1 MAHEDPQRRLAA
13 ILAADVVAYSRLV
26 ELDEEGTIARLK
38 AMRKGLIDPSI
49 AKHHGR
55 IVKTTGDGIL
65 VEFGS
70 VVDALRQ
77 AVELQRAMAEH
88 NVGVREDRR
97 IEFRTGIH
105 LGDIIVED
113 DDIFGDGVNVAA
125 RLETMAPAAG
135 ICISHSVR
143 DQVGD
148 NVDVGFEDLGE
159 QLVKNMT
166 RPVHAYR
173 VRLKPVEAEAAEAV
187 VSSDAPGAASVA
199 AVKPSIAVLPL
210 VNMSGDAEQEFF
222 ADGISE
228 DIITELS
235 RFRGLFVISRTSAFA
250 YKGKPANVQDVA
262 RELGVQFVVEGS
274 VRKAGNRV
282 RITVQLIDA
291 EADRH
296 VWAERYDRDLEDIF
310 AIQDEVTQSIV
321 GTLPGRIEAVSRERA
336 EQRPTGNMA
345 AYECVLTGKRLHH
358 RSTKED
364 NAKALRMLDSAIA
377 LDPKYAHARAWKAC
391 TLAQTWVNGYSDD
404 PEAVKQQ
411 VADELEIALALD
423 DNDSDVHRILAAVS
437 LVYKDFDAATYH
449 QERALIL
456 NPNDDLIVVQQGEI
470 LTWLGQP
477 EEGIDWIKKAMHLN
491 PYHPERFW
499 SHLGRACYVARRYA
513 ESIAA
518 FKRINTPGYT
528 HHAFLAACHAQAGE
542 NPAAKTVARQVLDGQ
557 PSFST
562 EEYLTT
568 LHYKHD
574 DDREHHR
581 EGLLKAGLPA

>member
-1 MAHEDPQRRLAA
+1 MAQQGTQRRLAA

-38 AMRKGLIDPSI
+38 AVLKGLVDPSI
-49 AKHHGR
+49 ERHHGR
-55 IVKTTGDGIL
+55 LVKTTGDGIL
-65 VEFGS
+65 VEFAS

-77 AVELQRAMAEH
+77 AVDLQRAMAEH
-88 NVGVREDRR
+88 NVGVRDDRR
-97 IEFRTGIH
+97 IEFRIGVH

-125 RLETMAPAAG
+125 RLEAMAPPAG
-135 ICISHSVR
+135 ICISHAVR
-143 DQVGD
+143 EQIADKVE
-148 NVDVGFEDLGE
+148 VGFEDLGE
-159 QLVKNMT
+159 QVVKNMA
-166 RPVHAYR
+166 RPVHAFQ
-173 VRLKPVEAEAAEAV
+173 VRLEPPEAEAAEV
-187 VSSDAPGAASVA
+187 VDSSDEPGAASVA

-210 VNMSGDAEQEFF
+210 VNMSGDPEQEFF

-235 RFRGLFVISRTSAFA
+235 RFRGLFVISRTSSFA
-250 YKGKPANVQDVA
+250 YKGKQANVQEVA
-262 RELGVQFVVEGS
+262 RGLGVQFVVEGS

-336 EQRPTGNMA
+336 EQKPTGNMA
-345 AYECVLTGKRLHH
+345 AYEYVLTGKRLHH
-358 RSTKED
+358 RSTRED
-364 NAKALRMLDSAIA
+364 NVKALSMLESAIA
-377 LDPKYAHARAWKAC
+377 LDPKYAHAHAWI
-391 TLAQTWVNGYSDD
+391 LGYSDD
-404 PEAVKQQ
+404 PDATKQQ

-423 DNDSDVHRILAAVS
+423 DNDSDVHRIMAALK
-437 LVYKDFDAATYH
+437 LVYDEFDAATYH
-449 QERALIL
+449 QERALLL

-470 LTWLGQP
+470 LTWLGEP
-477 EEGIDWIKKAMHLN
+477 EEGIDWIKKAMRLN

-499 SHLGRACYVARRYA
+499 NHLGRAYYVAHRYG
-513 ESIAA
+513 EGIEA
-518 FKRINTPGYT
+518 FKRISRPDHT
-528 HHAFLAACHAQAGE
+528 HHAFVAACHAQAGE
-542 NPAAKTVARQVLDGQ
+542 DAPAEAFAARVREQQ
-557 PSFST
+557 PDFSI
-562 EEYLTT
+562 EEYMAT
-568 LHYKHD
+568 LHYKQA

-581 EGLLKAGLPA
+581 AGLLKAGLPA